1 MISIRCE
8 PEIYIFTVSHEQH
21 RGFGTTARRK
31 SLEVI
36 RWSFEGFSLHP
47 AFLPHTSCFLQ
58 CSSRFCKKTNITTKI
73 QMLGSFFLFQP
84 YHLCENQPFWPR
96 DLDCSQPSSGS
107 LLPSC
112 IFEPSQGKKRQHRP
126 QSWLGIHNYPVW
138 KCHNDRTLRCQYVFI
153 HITYKCIHIYMLFLS
168 AINICCA

>member
-1 MISIRCE
+1 MWTRNIHLYGESWAAQRIRNYSQAKE
-8 PEIYIFTVSHEQH
+8 LGSDSLILWGVFSPSSLPSTYI
-21 RGFGTTARRK
+21 
-31 SLEVI
+31 
-36 RWSFEGFSLHP
+36 
-47 AFLPHTSCFLQ
+47 

-126 QSWLGIHNYPVW
+126 QSGLGIHNYPVW

-153 HITYKCIHIYMLFLS
+153 HITYNCIHIYMLFLS